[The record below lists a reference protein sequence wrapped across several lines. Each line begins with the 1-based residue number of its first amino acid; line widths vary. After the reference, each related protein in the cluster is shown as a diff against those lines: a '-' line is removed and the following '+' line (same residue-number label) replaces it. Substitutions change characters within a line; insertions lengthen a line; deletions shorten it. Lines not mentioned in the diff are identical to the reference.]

1 MITSSPGFQRVTPS
15 PTFQTIPEAS
25 EPPMWWSNSGWELNT
40 DTGWPSAAQTLLK
53 FTPAAI
59 TRTVTSKAPGS
70 GVPISSIWKASLGSP
85 SRSWRMTQAAI
96 VGGSSPGSTSSLETS
111 EVSTAKKGL
120 PYGRNSGAQHPN
132 VSFASGPPTTFVG
145 PMEASEKP
153 QLTLDDASVRA
164 LGDRLVIEHLTVTD
178 ERAARVVRDRAEAG
192 QRPADTVSK
201 AVEIGARVLDSEET
215 AVNVD
220 YVQAE
225 FERHAG
231 ALRRDL
237 SKSLE
242 AGDEQL
248 AERIAASFDPA
259 RDGSVPKE
267 IEERVKQALVDQRE
281 SLLKLFSAEEGAN
294 PLFDFKDAMVKVY
307 RELGSRQH
315 QEGEEN
321 RKMIGELRR
330 ELLELKERTVA
341 EERVAEAEEAGTRK
355 GRGFEGRVHEAI

>member
-1 MITSSPGFQRVTPS
+1 MTTSSPGFHLVTPS
-15 PTFQTIPEAS
+15 PTSQTIPDAS
-25 EPPMWWSNSGWELNT
+25 EPPMWWSSSGCERKT
-40 DTGWPSAAQTLLK
+40 DTGLPRAAQTLLK
-53 FTPAAI
+53 LTPAAI
-59 TRTVTSKAPGS
+59 TRTTTSKAAGS
-70 GVPISSIWKASLGSP
+70 GTSISSIWKASLGSP

-192 QRPADTVSK
+192 QRAADTVSK

-220 YVQAE
+220 YVRAE
-225 FERHAG
+225 IEHG
-231 ALRRDL
+231 LGKLNDE
-237 SKSLE
+237 LE
-242 AGDEQL
+242 GTLETGNQQL
-248 AERIAASFDPA
+248 AESIASAFGADRSDSVQRQIGELVGKAKEEQRLAIA
-259 RDGSVPKE
+259 R
-267 IEERVKQALVDQRE
+267 
-281 SLLKLFSAEEGAN
+281 LFSAEEGAN
-294 PLFDFKDAMVKVY
+294 PLTDFKASMVRGMKELDA
-307 RELGSRQH
+307 RRQH
-315 QEGEEN
+315 ACEADRCQVDKLMREVAT
-321 RKMIGELRR
+321 LR
-330 ELLELKERTVA
+330 ELLGAKEDLESEQA
-341 EERVAEAEEAGTRK
+341 
-355 GRGFEGRVHEAI
+355 